1 MRKLT
6 ILLLLAFAAA
16 CDGGGSGPQPAGVG
30 TLTIAITDA
39 TIDDYDEAL
48 LEVSSITIIGSG
60 GQETEVLDTPQIID
74 LLKLRNVSEVLL
86 RERLL
91 ARRISKIRLGV
102 DSIVLNKLDPV
113 DGSITDS
120 DMPPVP
126 SQKVDL
132 NPQGPLEIRAGEDL
146 LITLDVDLKNSIK
159 VNETGN
165 GAVRFRPVVFVNA
178 GVSGLVRLYGRYS
191 EDDNGTS
198 VCDLERVSDADGV
211 YEQLT
216 GVCVGLDETNATY
229 FDVDAM
235 PISNV
240 SVDDLV
246 SVYGYYESNSNGDEL
261 IAEII
266 ARDMASRG
274 AAFTTLNGIAATDL
288 AMDEYEMLLTGN
300 TSLPVKLSTGAKVFD
315 SEGVLVTNPPVAPII
330 AMNQRTE
337 ARGAITDSLTTE
349 PDWLQSFV
357 VFVSDE
363 NGSEETKG
371 VIAAIDGDVITLD
384 SGPDVTC
391 IVTNANTNFFDVAGN
406 SGEVAESGTI
416 ELTDLMEGN
425 AIDAVGDRVGDCIQA
440 ETVVRETP

>member
-1 MRKLT
+1 M
-6 ILLLLAFAAA
+6 
-16 CDGGGSGPQPAGVG
+16 
-30 TLTIAITDA
+30 
-39 TIDDYDEAL
+39 
-48 LEVSSITIIGSG
+48 
-60 GQETEVLDTPQIID
+60 
-74 LLKLRNVSEVLL
+74 
-86 RERLL
+86 
-91 ARRISKIRLGV
+91 
-102 DSIVLNKLDPV
+102 
-113 DGSITDS
+113 
-120 DMPPVP
+120 
-126 SQKVDL
+126 
-132 NPQGPLEIRAGEDL
+132 
-146 LITLDVDLKNSIK
+146 
-159 VNETGN
+159 
-165 GAVRFRPVVFVNA
+165 
-178 GVSGLVRLYGRYS
+178 
-191 EDDNGTS
+191 
-198 VCDLERVSDADGV
+198 
-211 YEQLT
+211 
-216 GVCVGLDETNATY
+216 CVGLDETNATY

-330 AMNQRTE
+330 AINQRTE
-337 ARGAITDSLTTE
+337 ARGAITDSLTAE

-363 NGSEETKG
+363 NGSEETNG

-416 ELTDLMEGN
+416 ELTDLTEGN
-425 AIDAVGDRVGDCIQA
+425 AIDAVSDRVGDCIQA